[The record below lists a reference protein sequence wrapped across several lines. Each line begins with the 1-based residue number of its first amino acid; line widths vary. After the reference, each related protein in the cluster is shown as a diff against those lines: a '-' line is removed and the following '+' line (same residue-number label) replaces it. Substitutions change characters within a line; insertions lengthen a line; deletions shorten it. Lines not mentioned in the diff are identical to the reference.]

1 MKSSSTR
8 DLSSPLNVYRLKSV
22 IDACDFVFF
31 LSYDVGGAKCLMS
44 VMDNY
49 DTIIKETDSVDITSF
64 ESVKIKDETRLKN
77 VRPLLGLSAT

>member
-1 MKSSSTR
+1 
-8 DLSSPLNVYRLKSV
+8 
-22 IDACDFVFF
+22 
-31 LSYDVGGAKCLMS
+31 MS